1 MDAELS
7 HTPANANDYA
17 DLYPRFH
24 ADRDGNIIAYAN
36 GNATTIVNGNRRA
49 DRYTITDANGS
60 TTDSDTDP
68 HGNQYADDTA
78 ITRDG
83 TEPTGHTSHDNHT
96 AALVD
101 PDANGGV

>member
-1 MDAELS
+1 MDANRTTHAHSEQDA
-7 HTPANANDYA
+7 HIYGDCHATRAHRHG
-17 DLYPRFH
+17 DLYPKF
-24 ADRDGNIIAYAN
+24 YPVAN
-36 GNATTIVNGNRRA
+36 RHTLA